1 MNKIEELENKLKEE
15 KNKMQANLKENYKWV
30 VGKYVKFDEYIKRIG
45 GLYQYIRIQLLLRQ
59 Q

>member
-30 VGKYVKFDEYIKRIG
+30 VGKYVKFDEYSIMR
-45 GLYQYIRIQLLLRQ
+45 LLLFVES
-59 Q
+59 

>member
-30 VGKYVKFDEYIKRIG
+30 VGKYVKFDEYSIMRIDN
-45 GLYQYIRIQLLLRQ
+45 LRYIPINTV
-59 Q
+59 